1 MNSRL
6 SFCESRSQEILR
18 EEKIIQFEAALIKI
32 AKRSR
37 FERGE
42 LSENFDQ
49 NDYEIFELLSRRN
62 KILP

>member
-18 EEKIIQFEAALIKI
+18 GEKIIQFEAALIKI

-62 KILP
+62 KILQ